1 MAPASLTQSQSPG
14 PRGRRTP
21 TLFKRVAQSRAVR
34 AALCWLISLYIRLVH
49 ATSRWQIIGEETPQ
63 RLWAEGRPFILA
75 FWHGRLVM
83 MPSCWRTKMPMNM
96 LISQHRDG
104 EIISR
109 TIAHFGLNSVRGS
122 AGNPEKGGVKMA
134 KGGALA
140 LRALARSAAAGEAL
154 GITPDGPRGPRMRAS
169 EGIVAIARLTGLP
182 VLPAAYA
189 TSRRRVFNSWD
200 RFILALPFSRGVIV
214 WGEPVQVERN
224 ATPED
229 AERAR
234 QAIEDGLNR
243 VTAEADR
250 QVGVPAVE
258 PAPVPSPS
266 RLAEAD
272 AR

>member
-1 MAPASLTQSQSPG
+1 MAPASLSQPQSPRA
-14 PRGRRTP
+14 PRRRTP
-21 TLFKRVAQSRAVR
+21 ALFKRLAQGGAVR
-34 AALCWLISLYIRLVH
+34 AVLCWFISLYIRLVH
-49 ATSRWQIIGEETPQ
+49 ATSRWQIIGEDVPQ
-63 RLWAEGRPFILA
+63 RLWAQGRPFILA

-96 LISQHRDG
+96 LISQHSDG

-109 TIAHFGLNSVRGS
+109 TIAHFGLKSIRGS

-169 EGIVAIARLTGLP
+169 EGIAAIARLTGLP
-182 VLPAAYA
+182 VIPAAYA

-200 RFILALPFSRGVIV
+200 HFILALPFSRGVIV
-214 WGEPVQVERN
+214 WGEAVHVDRH
-224 ATPED
+224 ATPEEV
-229 AERAR
+229 ERAR
-234 QAIEDGLNR
+234 QAIEDGLNC

-258 PAPVPSPS
+258 PAPVASPA
-266 RLAEAD
+266 RLAEVD